1 MTALLPI
8 IALVG
13 ILSGWIVGASAAGW
27 GALSVPLL
35 ILLGVE
41 PLVAISSSL
50 LASILLSLLGGMS
63 HWRYDPS
70 RVTGLPA
77 LLLGGV
83 GGAFVGS
90 LVSPTLPGP
99 ILKLLIGVTTLTMG
113 LLTLV
118 RQNGCGLEDPID
130 LKAEKWKQ
138 KRPAIFGIGAV
149 AGASAGA
156 FGTGWGPIGV
166 TLLIWAGIPPHT
178 VIGSSLMCRTLVAGT
193 ASISYL
199 LGSDLFRWEVFLPLF
214 LSGAGGVLLGVR
226 TSNGLSP
233 RRLRKFLGG
242 VVSLLG
248 AITIAKYFF

>member
-50 LASILLSLLGGMS
+50 LASILLSLFGGMA
-63 HWRYDPS
+63 HRRYDPS
-70 RVTGLPA
+70 RVAGLPA

-99 ILKLLIGVTTLTMG
+99 ILKLLIGVTTLIMG
-113 LLTLV
+113 LLTLI
-118 RQNGCGLEDPID
+118 RQNGIRPEDSTH
-130 LKAEKWKQ
+130 LKDVKWQ
-138 KRPAIFGIGAV
+138 ERRPTIFGIGAV
-149 AGASAGA
+149 AGVSAGA

-166 TLLIWAGIPPHT
+166 TLLIWTGIPPHT
-178 VIGSSLMCRTLVAGT
+178 VIGSSLMCRTLVAST

-199 LGSDLFRWEVFLPLF
+199 LWLDLLRWEVLLPL
-214 LSGAGGVLLGVR
+214 LLAGAGGVLLGVR

-233 RRLRKFLGG
+233 MRLRMFLGG

-248 AITIAKYFF
+248 AITIAKYFV

>member
-1 MTALLPI
+1 MMWLLSI
-8 IALVG
+8 LLVG
-13 ILSGWIVGASAAGW
+13 VTSGWVMGTSAAGW

-35 ILLGVE
+35 ILIGVE

-50 LASILLSLLGGMS
+50 LASILLSLFGGLT

-70 RVTGLPA
+70 RVTGLPS
-77 LLLGGV
+77 LLLGGM

-99 ILKLLIGVTTLTMG
+99 ILKLLIGVTTLIMG
-113 LLTLV
+113 LLTLF
-118 RQNGCGLEDPID
+118 RRNGVGPEDLIGL
-130 LKAEKWKQ
+130 KVVKWEK
-138 KRPAIFGIGAV
+138 RYATLFGIGAV
-149 AGASAGA
+149 AGVSAGA

-178 VIGSSLMCRTLVAGT
+178 VIGSSLMSRTLVAAT
-193 ASISYL
+193 ASSSYL
-199 LGSDLFRWEVFLPLF
+199 LQSDLLRWEVFLPLF
-214 LSGAGGVLLGVR
+214 LAGAGGIWLGVH

-233 RRLRKFLGG
+233 GRLRRFLGG

-248 AITIAKYFF
+248 IFTIAKYFF

>member
-1 MTALLPI
+1 MMASVLG
-8 IALVG
+8 IAVVG
-13 ILSGWIVGASAAGW
+13 LASGWVMGTSAAGW

-41 PLVAISSSL
+41 PLVAITSSL
-50 LASILLSLLGGMS
+50 LASILLSLFGGMA
-63 HWRYDPS
+63 HRRYDPA
-70 RVTGLPA
+70 RVAGLPA

-99 ILKLLIGVTTLTMG
+99 ILKLLIGVTTLIMG
-113 LLTLV
+113 VLTLI
-118 RQNGCGLEDPID
+118 RQNGIRPEDSTH
-130 LKAEKWKQ
+130 LKDVKWQ
-138 KRPAIFGIGAV
+138 ERRPTIFGIGAV
-149 AGASAGA
+149 AGVSAGA

-166 TLLIWAGIPPHT
+166 TLLIWTGIPPHT
-178 VIGSSLMCRTLVAGT
+178 VIGSSLMCRTLVAST

-199 LGSDLFRWEVFLPLF
+199 LWLDLLRWEVLLPL
-214 LSGAGGVLLGVR
+214 LLAGAGGVLLGVR

-233 RRLRKFLGG
+233 MRLRMFLGG

-248 AITIAKYFF
+248 AITIAKYFV